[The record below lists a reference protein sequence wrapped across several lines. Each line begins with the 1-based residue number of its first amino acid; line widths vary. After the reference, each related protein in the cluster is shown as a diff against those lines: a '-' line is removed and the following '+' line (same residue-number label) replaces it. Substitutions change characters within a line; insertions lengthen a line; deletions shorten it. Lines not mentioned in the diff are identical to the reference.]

1 MGSEGKI
8 VNGRHNPWR
17 EVLDPTSK
25 QLYYHNTETN
35 VTQWERPVEM
45 GAAPHATGWFGR
57 GAAGSTAA
65 ARYEA
70 ENVAYLARPA
80 RKQAEQ
86 KAGITSVLE
95 GAYEYNI
102 WYNKYI
108 GDHWSGKNGKD
119 PAESRCDVAR
129 DAGYTKADKNS
140 NNAKHFCLFFAR
152 GCCAYGHTCHF
163 FHRIPVKD
171 DIALLLKDELCDCFG
186 RTRHKDH
193 RDDMDGVGSVMKPCR
208 TLYVGNLSKSKY
220 KSPQELEKALWT
232 GFGEWGEI
240 ESVNLISRLSIAFVR
255 YRFRASAEFAKE
267 AMGNQALGHEEVMNI
282 RWAYDDPNP
291 VALEASQRA
300 DADAVMNMMS
310 ARGVDL
316 VGVQSQALP
325 DAGAAINA
333 AACGVTSIAGTVP
346 SQSPSTPLPSSL
358 SMASAASVL
367 SSASTQ
373 NASGAPAP
381 SEAERQA
388 AWAAYYAQLGSAQ
401 SQQMTKASDSG
412 VIPKKDIETE
422 GLVEDR
428 EDTLD
433 HTCQPPTKRFRKGG
447 DDERHHGAKPI

>member
-1 MGSEGKI
+1 
-8 VNGRHNPWR
+8 
-17 EVLDPTSK
+17 
-25 QLYYHNTETN
+25 
-35 VTQWERPVEM
+35 
-45 GAAPHATGWFGR
+45 
-57 GAAGSTAA
+57 
-65 ARYEA
+65 
-70 ENVAYLARPA
+70 
-80 RKQAEQ
+80 
-86 KAGITSVLE
+86 
-95 GAYEYNI
+95 
-102 WYNKYI
+102 
-108 GDHWSGKNGKD
+108 
-119 PAESRCDVAR
+119 
-129 DAGYTKADKNS
+129 
-140 NNAKHFCLFFAR
+140 
-152 GCCAYGHTCHF
+152 
-163 FHRIPVKD
+163 
-171 DIALLLKDELCDCFG
+171 
-186 RTRHKDH
+186 
-193 RDDMDGVGSVMKPCR
+193 
-208 TLYVGNLSKSKY
+208 
-220 KSPQELEKALWT
+220 
-232 GFGEWGEI
+232 
-240 ESVNLISRLSIAFVR
+240 
-255 YRFRASAEFAKE
+255 
-267 AMGNQALGHEEVMNI
+267 MGNQALGHEEVMNI

-333 AACGVTSIAGTVP
+333 AAYGVTSIAGTVP

-447 DDERHHGAKPI
+447 DDERHHGAKPT